1 MRDPMILESRA
12 HTFYIKKEGIPKG
25 CQQCLKGTKA
35 VLFLNGIC
43 QNPKHCWWYCPISE
57 KRKGKKDT
65 YINEILITSK
75 EQILKEL
82 KAINAKGMSI
92 TGGDPLYE
100 PNLKKT
106 LEYIRFVKENK
117 GKKFHIRLYT
127 NGLNF
132 SDDIAVKLAQ
142 TGLDEIRFNPSKENW
157 NVLKCA
163 LNKGMSVGAE
173 VPVIPEV
180 EYIENLKKF
189 IFYLN
194 KIGADFINLNE
205 FEYSL
210 PNSQNLNDRNFK
222 LEAGTIASVKNSKDY
237 AIKLIHDIV
246 PNVSIKIHFCTVI
259 AKDYW
264 QLRER
269 YLRRAKTIKLH
280 YEEITRDGLL
290 LYALIEGEKKD
301 IKVFCDLLL
310 SELKIPQNFISY
322 EITNIKLPLKFAM
335 EELFMELLIQ
345 HNLQGYVI
353 EMTPFREE
361 KYQQITEKTPI
372 KLFKEEMGLN
382 DY

>member
-1 MRDPMILESRA
+1 MRDPIILESKA
-12 HTFYIKKEGIPKG
+12 QTFYVKKEGIPKG

-65 YINEILITSK
+65 YINEIQISSK
-75 EQILKEL
+75 EQILLEL

-106 LEYIRFVKENK
+106 LEYIKFIKEIK
-117 GKKFHIRLYT
+117 GKKFHIHLYT

-132 SDDIAVKLAQ
+132 SKEIAVKLARA
-142 TGLDEIRFNPSKENW
+142 GLDEIRFNPSKENW
-157 NVLKCA
+157 SVIKYA
-163 LNKGMSVGAE
+163 LNEGMSVGAE
-173 VPVIPEV
+173 VPVIPEE

-210 PNSQNLNDRNFK
+210 PNSQNLKDRNFK
-222 LEAGTIASVKNSKDY
+222 LEAGTIASVKNSKEC
-237 AIKLIHDIV
+237 AMKLMRDIV
-246 PNVSIKIHFCTVI
+246 PKVPIQIHFCTII

-269 YLRRAKTIKLH
+269 YLRRAKTIKLP
-280 YEEITRDGLL
+280 YEDITKEGLL
-290 LYALIEGEKKD
+290 LYALIEGEKKNID
-301 IKVFCDLLL
+301 EFCNLLL
-310 SELKIPQNFISY
+310 NELKIPQNFISY
-322 EITNIKLPLKFAM
+322 EATTIKLPLKFAM
-335 EELFMELLIQ
+335 EDVFVDLLIQ
-345 HNLQGYVI
+345 HKLQGYII
-353 EMTPFREE
+353 EITPFRED
-361 KYQQITEKTPI
+361 KYQQITEITPI
-372 KLFKEEMGLN
+372 TLFKEEMGLN

>member
-75 EQILKEL
+75 EQILQEL

-117 GKKFHIRLYT
+117 GKKFHIHLYT

-157 NVLKCA
+157 NVLKYA

-210 PNSQNLNDRNFK
+210 PNSQNLKDRNFK

-301 IKVFCDLLL
+301 IKGFCDLLL

>member
-1 MRDPMILESRA
+1 MRDPEILESKA
-12 HTFYIKKEGIPKG
+12 QTFYVKKEGIPKG

-65 YINEILITSK
+65 YINEIQISSK
-75 EQILKEL
+75 EQILHEL

-106 LEYIRFVKENK
+106 LEYIKFIKKIK
-117 GKKFHIRLYT
+117 GKKFHIHLYT

-132 SDDIAVKLAQ
+132 SEEIATKLARA
-142 TGLDEIRFNPSKENW
+142 GLDEIRFNPSKDNW
-157 NVLKCA
+157 NVMKYA

-189 IFYLN
+189 IFYLS

-210 PNSQNLNDRNFK
+210 PNSQNLLERNFK
-222 LEAGTIASVKNSKDY
+222 LEAGTIASVKNSKEC
-237 AIKLIHDIV
+237 AMKLILDIV
-246 PNVSIKIHFCTVI
+246 PKVTIKIHFCTII

-269 YLRRAKTIKLH
+269 YLRRAKTVKLK
-280 YEEITRDGLL
+280 YEEITREGLL
-290 LYALIEGEKKD
+290 LCALIEGEEKD
-301 IKVFCDLLL
+301 IKEFCTLLL
-310 SELKIPQNFISY
+310 NELKVPQNFLSC
-322 EITNIKLPLKFAM
+322 EATTVKLPIKFAM
-335 EELFMELLIQ
+335 EERLLDLLNQ
-345 HNLQGYVI
+345 HNLQGYII

-372 KLFKEEMGLN
+372 KLFKEEMRLN

>member
-1 MRDPMILESRA
+1 MRNPVILESRA

-75 EQILKEL
+75 EQILQEL

-117 GKKFHIRLYT
+117 GKKFHIHLYT

-132 SDDIAVKLAQ
+132 SDEIAVKLAR

-157 NVLKCA
+157 NVLKYA

-210 PNSQNLNDRNFK
+210 PNSQNLKDRNFK

-237 AIKLIHDIV
+237 AIKLIHGIV

-345 HNLQGYVI
+345 HNLQGYII

>member
-1 MRDPMILESRA
+1 MRDPVILESRA

-43 QNPKHCWWYCPISE
+43 QNPNHCWWYCPISE

-75 EQILKEL
+75 EQILHEL

-117 GKKFHIRLYT
+117 GKKFHIHLYT

-132 SDDIAVKLAQ
+132 SDEIAVKLAQ

-157 NVLKCA
+157 KVLKYA

-210 PNSQNLNDRNFK
+210 PNSQNLKDRNFK
-222 LEAGTIASVKNSKDY
+222 LETGTIASVKNSKDY

-269 YLRRAKTIKLH
+269 YLRRAKTIKLL

-290 LYALIEGEKKD
+290 LYALIEGEKKE
-301 IKVFCDLLL
+301 ITAFSDLLL
-310 SELKIPQNFISY
+310 RELKIPQNFISY
-322 EITNIKLPLKFAM
+322 ETTNIKLPIKFAM
-335 EELFMELLIQ
+335 EELFLELLIQ
-345 HNLQGYVI
+345 YNLQGYII

-382 DY
+382 DN

>member
-1 MRDPMILESRA
+1 MRDPEILESKA
-12 HTFYIKKEGIPKG
+12 QTFYVKKKGVPKG

-65 YINEILITSK
+65 YINEIQITSK
-75 EQILKEL
+75 EQILHEL
-82 KAINAKGMSI
+82 KAISAKGMSI

-100 PNLKKT
+100 FNLKKT
-106 LEYIRFVKENK
+106 LESIKFIKENK
-117 GKKFHIRLYT
+117 GKKFHIHLYT

-132 SDDIAVKLAQ
+132 SEEIATKLARA
-142 TGLDEIRFNPSKENW
+142 GLDEIRFNPSKDNW
-157 NVLKCA
+157 NVMKYA

-194 KIGADFINLNE
+194 KMGADFINLNE

-210 PNSQNLNDRNFK
+210 PNSQNLLERNFK
-222 LEAGTIASVKNSKDY
+222 LEASTIASVKNSKEY
-237 AIKLIHDIV
+237 GMKLIHDIV
-246 PNVSIKIHFCTVI
+246 PKVTIKIHFCTII

-264 QLRER
+264 QLKER
-269 YLRRAKTIKLH
+269 YLRRAKTVKLK
-280 YEEITRDGLL
+280 YEEITREGLL
-290 LYALIEGEKKD
+290 LYALIEGKEKD
-301 IKVFCDLLL
+301 IKEFCNLLL
-310 SELKIPQNFISY
+310 NELKVPQNFLSY
-322 EITNIKLPLKFAM
+322 EATTIKLPIKFAM
-335 EELFMELLIQ
+335 EEDLLDLLIQ
-345 HNLQGYVI
+345 HNLQGYII
-353 EMTPFREE
+353 EMTPFRKE

-372 KLFKEEMGLN
+372 KLFKEEMRLN

>member
-1 MRDPMILESRA
+1 MREPVIVKSKA
-12 HTFYIKKEGIPKG
+12 HTFYVKKRGIPKG
-25 CQQCLKGTKA
+25 CQQCLRGAKA

-57 KRKGKKDT
+57 KRKGKKYT
-65 YINEILITSK
+65 YINEIQISSK
-75 EQILKEL
+75 EQILHEL
-82 KAINAKGMSI
+82 KVINAKGMSI

-106 LEYIRFVKENK
+106 LEYIKFIKENK
-117 GKKFHIRLYT
+117 GKKFHIHLYT
-127 NGLNF
+127 NSLNF
-132 SDDIAVKLAQ
+132 SQEIAVKLARA
-142 TGLDEIRFNPSKENW
+142 GLDEIRFNPSKENW
-157 NVLKCA
+157 NVIKYA

-180 EYIENLKKF
+180 GYIENLKKL
-189 IFYLN
+189 IFHLN

-210 PNSQNLNDRNFK
+210 PNSQNLKDRNFK
-222 LEAGTIASVKNSKDY
+222 LEACTIASVKNSKEC

-246 PNVSIKIHFCTVI
+246 PKVSIKIHFCTII

-269 YLRRAKTIKLH
+269 YLRRAKTIKLP
-280 YEEITRDGLL
+280 YEQITKEGLL
-290 LYALIEGEKKD
+290 LYAQLEGKKLD
-301 IKVFCDLLL
+301 IKEFYNILLY
-310 SELKIPQNFISY
+310 EVKIPKNFLSY
-322 EITNIKLPLKFAM
+322 GATNIKLPIKLTLEDCF
-335 EELFMELLIQ
+335 LDLLIQ
-345 HNLQGYVI
+345 YNLQGYII
-353 EMTPFREE
+353 EMTPFRDV

-372 KLFKEEMGLN
+372 KLFKKEMGLN